1 MTRRQAL
8 EHAIWQEENLQ
19 LWKPTLFNRRKLNK
33 FKRELHELD
42 HPPQPAA
49 METQVVQSEKAPQ
62 AQTGTRGT

>member
-42 HPPQPAA
+42 HPPQPKPQHNTARAVWPPRAA
-49 METQVVQSEKAPQ
+49 N
-62 AQTGTRGT
+62 